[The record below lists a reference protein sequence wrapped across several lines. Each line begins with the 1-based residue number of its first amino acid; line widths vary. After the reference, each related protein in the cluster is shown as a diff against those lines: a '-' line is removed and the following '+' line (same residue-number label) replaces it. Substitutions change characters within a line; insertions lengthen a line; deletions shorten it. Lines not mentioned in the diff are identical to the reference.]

1 MLAQLR
7 FLLWSG
13 LLIVAMAGCGPGEQP
28 FTDNSQDAEAFAK
41 SIKSLVLNT
50 AESAKK
56 SPQPADTLRGM
67 VTALSELEKAPVGT
81 YGATYEELLVLSK
94 GLLEKS
100 ESGKPADFQPR
111 LAEITKLAQTLPGDV
126 EVVTELSD

>member
-1 MLAQLR
+1 MVSQLR

-13 LLIVAMAGCGPGEQP
+13 LVVVAIGGCGPSEQP

-56 SPQPADTLRGM
+56 SAQPADTLRGL
-67 VTALSELEKAPVGT
+67 VTALSELENAPVGT
-81 YGATYEELLVLSK
+81 YGPTYEELLVLAK

-100 ESGKPADFQPR
+100 ESGKPSDFQPR
-111 LAEITKLAQTLPGDV
+111 LAEISKLAQTLPGDV